1 MPKRKKTKRR
11 FFKNLFIL
19 SLAGLMILSAYL
31 IHLDRVIV
39 NRFEARRWNLPSRVY
54 SDAFPL
60 YNGRT
65 VTIDDLKERL
75 TYLSYRPVSTTPEHF
90 GEYLNTGGHF
100 EIYLHSFTYPHEE
113 FAGQRIAFDINGNQI
128 AGLINLETGESL
140 ALINIEPELIAS
152 IFDEKMEDRTF
163 VKLPEIPRLLTD
175 TTILIEDERFYR
187 HHGIDPIGIVRALGV
202 DFLHMSFEQG
212 ASTITQQ
219 MVRNFFLTLDKKV
232 TRKVN
237 EMLMSTVLELRYSKE
252 EILEVYLNEIY
263 FGERDGVSVT
273 GVQEAARYYFSKDI
287 SQITPDEV
295 ALLVAVIKSP
305 GLFSPFTKP
314 DKALERRNMILSKM
328 FEANLMTKD
337 EYSEALNRHLPKR
350 PQRDWMTHAPYFIDF
365 VKKQLKENFSS
376 DILESEGLRIFTTL
390 DMNQQRAAEKAI
402 KNNLDRLER
411 ERGTLKKN
419 VEAGKHLEGALIS
432 LQPKTGFVRAYVGG
446 KDFTNNQFDI
456 VSQAK
461 RQPGST
467 FKPFAYLAALDPSR
481 STGSWTL
488 SSILQDEPLALST
501 APGKWTPH
509 NYDKTFHG
517 QVRLR
522 TALENSYNVATV
534 WLAEQVGFENVV
546 DVAHKA
552 GVESDLEPYPS
563 IVLGS
568 FEVTPLEMAR
578 AYSTFANNGTRSE
591 PVSVRRVV
599 TPDGQVLEKKS
610 ISFEQVFE
618 PNVIFILNMGLRG
631 VMDQGT
637 GASARSL
644 GFTKIAAGKTG
655 TTSDY
660 KDSWFVGYT
669 PDLLALTW
677 VGYKENE
684 TTGLSGA
691 NGALPIWAEFMK
703 SATETEPNKDFAATP
718 DIIIVKTDPITG
730 LLYDT
735 DCGPTGL
742 DEFFIEGTEPTEFC
756 NRH

>member
-1 MPKRKKTKRR
+1 MKRKTKHKKHL
-11 FFKNLFIL
+11 FKNIFIVF
-19 SLAGLMILSAYL
+19 LAGLIVLGIYMF
-31 IHLDRVIV
+31 HLDRVIV
-39 NRFEARRWNLPSRVY
+39 SRFEARRWNLPSRVY

-65 VTIDDLKERL
+65 VTIYDLKERL
-75 TYLSYRPVSTTPEHF
+75 TYLGYRPVSATPEHF
-90 GEYLNTGGHF
+90 GEYLNTSGHF
-100 EIYLHSFTYPHEE
+100 EIYLHSFAYPHEE
-113 FAGQRIAFDINGNQI
+113 LAGQRITFDINGDKI
-128 AGLINLETGESL
+128 SGLTNLEAGESL
-140 ALINIEPELIAS
+140 SLINIEPELIAS

-175 TTILIEDERFYR
+175 AAILIEDERFYK
-187 HHGIDPIGIVRALGV
+187 HHGLDPIGIARAIGV
-202 DFLHMSFEQG
+202 DFLHMGFEQG

-273 GVQEAARYYFSKDI
+273 GVQEAARYYFSKNI
-287 SQITPDEV
+287 SQIAPDEV
-295 ALLVAVIKSP
+295 ALLIAIIKSP
-305 GLFSPFTKP
+305 GLFSPFTKQ
-314 DKALERRNMILSKM
+314 DKALERRNMILNKM
-328 FEANLMTKD
+328 LEANLIIKD
-337 EYSEALNRHLPKR
+337 EYSEAVNRPLPKR
-350 PQRDWMTHAPYFIDF
+350 PQRDWITHAPYFIDF
-365 VKKQLKENFSS
+365 VKKQLKENFSG

-402 KNNLDRLER
+402 KTTLDRLEK

-446 KDFTNNQFDI
+446 RDFIKNQFDI

-467 FKPFAYLAALDPSR
+467 FKPFAYLAALEPTT
-481 STGSWTL
+481 TGGWTL
-488 SSILQDEPLALST
+488 NSILNDEPIALKT
-501 APGKWTPH
+501 APATWTPQ

-517 QVRLR
+517 PVRLR
-522 TALENSYNVATV
+522 TALEQSYNVATV
-534 WLAEQVGFENVV
+534 WLSEQVGFENAV
-546 DVAHKA
+546 DVAHRA
-552 GVESDLEPYPS
+552 GIESDLEPYPS
-563 IVLGS
+563 LVLGS
-568 FEVTPLEMAR
+568 FEVTPLEMAV

-599 TPDGQVLEKKS
+599 TTDGQVLEKKS
-610 ISFEQVFE
+610 INLSQAFE
-618 PNVIFILNMGLRG
+618 PNTIFILNMALRG

-669 PDLLALTW
+669 PDLLALSW

-684 TTGLSGA
+684 MTGLSGA
-691 NGALPIWAEFMK
+691 NGALPIWTAFMK
-703 SATETEPNKDFAATP
+703 SATETEPNKDFDATP
-718 DIIIVKTDPITG
+718 DIIIVKIDPITG
-730 LLYDT
+730 LLYDS
-735 DCGPTGL
+735 DCGPASL
-742 DEFFIEGTEPTEFC
+742 NEFFIEGTEPKEFC
-756 NRH
+756 NHR

>member
-1 MPKRKKTKRR
+1 MPKRQKTKRR

-19 SLAGLMILSAYL
+19 SLAGLMILSLYL

-39 NRFEARRWNLPSRVY
+39 HRFEARRWNLPSRVY

-65 VTIDDLKERL
+65 VTLYDLKERL
-75 TYLSYRPVSTTPEHF
+75 AYLGYRATNTTPTHF
-90 GEYLNTGGHF
+90 GEFLQVGGHF
-100 EIYLHSFTYPHEE
+100 EIYLHSFAYPHEE
-113 FAGQRIAFDINGNQI
+113 FAGALISFDINGDKVFD
-128 AGLINLETGESL
+128 LKKLESGETIS
-140 ALINIEPELIAS
+140 LINIEPELIAS

-175 TTILIEDERFYR
+175 TTILIEDERFYK
-187 HHGIDPIGIVRALGV
+187 HHGIDPIGILRAFAV
-202 DFLHMSFEQG
+202 DVLHRGFEQG

-237 EMLMSTVLELRYSKE
+237 EMLMSTVLEMRYSKE

-273 GVQEAARYYFSKDI
+273 GIQEAARYYFSKDV
-287 SQITPDEV
+287 SQITPDEI

-305 GLFSPFTKP
+305 GLYSPFLKP
-314 DKALERRNMILSKM
+314 DNCLERRNLVLKKM
-328 FEANLMTKD
+328 VEANLISHED
-337 EYSEALNRHLPKR
+337 HLVAAQRPLPQRPKR
-350 PQRDWMTHAPYFIDF
+350 DWITHAPYFIDF
-365 VKKQLKENFSS
+365 VKKQLKETFSS

-390 DMNQQRAAEKAI
+390 DMNQQRAAEKSI
-402 KNNLDRLER
+402 NDNLDRLEK

-419 VEAGKHLEGALIS
+419 AEAGKHIEGALIA

-446 KDFTNNQFDI
+446 RDFKTNQFDI

-467 FKPFAYLAALDPSR
+467 FKPFAYLAALDPTR

-488 SSILQDEPLALST
+488 SGILQDEPLALST
-501 APGKWTPH
+501 APGKWTPQ

-517 QVRLR
+517 PVRLR

-546 DVAHKA
+546 DVAHQA
-552 GVESDLEPYPS
+552 GVESKLEPYPS

-568 FEVTPLEMAR
+568 FEVTPLEMAE
-578 AYSTFANNGTRSE
+578 AYSTFANNGTRSK

-599 TPDGQVLEKKS
+599 TTDGQVLEKKS
-610 ISFEQVFE
+610 ISLEQVFE
-618 PNVIFILNMGLRG
+618 QNVIFILNMGLRG

-691 NGALPIWAEFMK
+691 NGALPVWAQFMR
-703 SATETEPNKDFAATP
+703 SATETEPNKDFEATA
-718 DIIIVKTDPITG
+718 DIILVKIDPVTG
-730 LLYDT
+730 LLYDP
-735 DCGPTGL
+735 DCGPSPV
-742 DEFFIEGTEPTEFC
+742 DDFFIEGTEPKEFC
-756 NRH
+756 NHH